1 MRRTNRNKSQSK
13 ESLKVRNSFYYDQIT
28 TTNLLI
34 FVLFIYLLLFRLL
47 LRMRKNRQ
55 RFILPTARQL

>member
-55 RFILPTARQL
+55 RFILPTAI